1 MLSKKQIKLIN
12 SLSHKKFR
20 DDNKLFIAEGSKLV
34 NDLMP
39 YFECI
44 LQVTEPDDLK
54 RVTQLSTPPSI
65 LALFKQRTQSDPL
78 SFIKGIQSNLSSDI
92 KPLLIALDSVQDP
105 GNLGTIIRTADWFG
119 VRQILCSHTTA
130 DIYNP
135 KVVQSTMGALARVD
149 VMYCDLELT
158 LAVYKQNGWKI
169 YGTLLDG
176 SSIYQTQLN
185 LTKSVVVMGNE
196 GNGISE
202 KIKQLI
208 SDKLLIPSFPKN
220 EPTSESLNVAIATA
234 ITLSEFRRNS

>member
-44 LQVTEPDDLK
+44 LQVTEPEDLK

-65 LALFKQRTQSDPL
+65 LALFKQRKQSDPL
-78 SFIKGIQSNLSSDI
+78 SFIKRTQSTLSSDI

-135 KVVQSTMGALARVD
+135 KVIQSTMGALARVD
-149 VMYCDLELT
+149 IMYCDLEQT
-158 LAVYKQNGWKI
+158 LEVYKQNGWKI
-169 YGTLLDG
+169 YGTFLEG
-176 SSIYQTQLN
+176 SSIYQTRLN
-185 LTKSVVVMGNE
+185 QTKSVVVMGNE